1 VVRHGE
7 NGFLVPAHSTEAL
20 ARAMATLIEDAPL
33 RAKMGACG
41 RVIAVR
47 EFSEELVHTQLLE
60 VYRNLLEDRRAGD
73 AVAGFDRRRE
83 YPAVS
88 G

>member
-1 VVRHGE
+1 
-7 NGFLVPAHSTEAL
+7 
-20 ARAMATLIEDAPL
+20 
-33 RAKMGACG
+33 MGACG